1 MDQASQQLKKIT
13 SADELK
19 ALIKDNAIK
28 DLDLTEFNFTNNQIN
43 FSGKEL
49 ESVDFSDNKTLRNV
63 LFQKS
68 ILIDCKFERTFLDA
82 CDFTQAHI
90 KGTGDAKYASFKDA
104 KIYKTKFRGA
114 VIDLCDFRYADIID
128 STLQSAY
135 LRYADFYRTA
145 FKGITIFQDAR
156 IESSSLN
163 YISFETFCITSD
175 NLKKNKSGAS
185 LVQEN
190 HAIYED
196 FLSKWIRLDNVKNE
210 MAIVEGGLSSKYREA
225 ERIYRQFSALWEG
238 RGHNKDAEWAYV
250 QGKRMERKRLWYES
264 ETNIFTNKLKAFLNL
279 LLDVILGYG
288 VRLTRVIC
296 TYIMLI
302 IIFGVVYKFLSSYSI
317 VDCMRLSI
325 GYTIGVRTEASSAI
339 EILSMFQTG
348 MGMLLTGFMGF
359 VVANKVRK
367 S

>member
-1 MDQASQQLKKIT
+1 MAVKLT
-13 SADELK
+13 SAQELLN
-19 ALIKDNAIK
+19 LINQNSIK
-28 DLDLTEFNFTNNQIN
+28 DLDLTEFDFTNNHIN
-43 FSGKEL
+43 FSGKQL
-49 ESVDFSDNKTLRNV
+49 DGVDFSDNKTLKNV

-68 ILIDCKFERTFLDA
+68 VLIDCKFERSFLDA
-82 CDFTQAHI
+82 CDFTLADI

-104 KIYKTKFRGA
+104 KIYKTKFRSA

-128 STLQSAY
+128 STLQGAR
-135 LRYADFYRTA
+135 LRYTDFYRTA
-145 FKGITIFQDAR
+145 FKGITIFQDAE

-175 NLKKNKSGAS
+175 NLKKNESGAS

-210 MAIVEGGLSSKYREA
+210 MSIVEGGLASKYREA

-264 ETNIFTNKLKAFLNL
+264 ETNIFVNKFKAILNL
-279 LLDVILGYG
+279 LLDIILGYG

-302 IIFGVVYKFLSSYSI
+302 IIFGVVYKILSHHNI
-317 VDCMRLSI
+317 VDCMKLSI
-325 GYTIGVRTEASSAI
+325 GYTIGVRIDASPVI

>member
-1 MDQASQQLKKIT
+1 MLTKI
-13 SADELK
+13 ADSGELLN
-19 ALIKDNAIK
+19 LIKEDKIK
-28 DLDLTEFNFTNNQIN
+28 DIDLTQFDFTNNQIN
-43 FSGKEL
+43 FSGKQL
-49 ESVDFSDNKTLRNV
+49 EGVDFSDNKTLRNV

-68 ILIDCKFERTFLDA
+68 VLIDCKFERAFVDA
-82 CDFTQAHI
+82 CDFTRADI

-104 KIYKTKFRGA
+104 KIYKTKFREA

-128 STLQSAY
+128 CTLQGAY

-145 FKGITIFQDAR
+145 FKGITIFQDAK

-175 NLKKNKSGAS
+175 NLKKNSSGAS

-190 HAIYED
+190 HAVYED
-196 FLSKWIRLDNVKNE
+196 FLAKWIRLDNVKNE
-210 MAIVEGGLSSKYREA
+210 MSIVEGGLATKYREA
-225 ERIYRQFSALWEG
+225 ERIYRQFSALWEE

-250 QGKRMERKRLWYES
+250 QGKRMERKRLWHES
-264 ETNIFTNKLKAFLNL
+264 GDHKFANRLKAFLNL
-279 LLDVILGYG
+279 LLDVVLGYG

-296 TYIMLI
+296 TYLVLI
-302 IIFGVVYKFLSSYSI
+302 LIFGIIYKFMSSHDI
-317 VDCMRLSI
+317 VNCMRLSL
-325 GYTIGVRTEASSAI
+325 GYTIGVRPEASPAI
-339 EILSMFQTG
+339 EILSMLQTG